1 MVALPAAAFGA
12 GQPPTPA
19 GTAWILVDGDTGEV
33 LAEHDADTPRPNAST
48 TKMMTALIALE
59 SGDPDRLITVVPA
72 AVAVG
77 ESSAGLVV
85 GERISVRNLLKALL
99 VGSGNDAA
107 IALAYGVAG
116 SEAKFVTRMND
127 RARALRITG
136 ISFANSHGLDEAGHT
151 ASPRALAR
159 LGALLM
165 GKPILKE
172 IVARRSITVPGPGGE
187 GTRLLTSENDL
198 LGVMPEA
205 DGVKTGHTNG
215 GGYIEVAHATSGRLD
230 KRLYAVLM
238 GEPDPATRRTDSV
251 ALLTWGFAQFAR
263 PVILPTG
270 RAVVAIPVQGRPGTQ
285 VVLTVASPVVA
296 TIRVDRPA
304 RLRVIAPSLAVA
316 PLAAGA
322 AVGRVEVVQDGD
334 VVGRADLITRVAV
347 PAPGFIDAIRWAFHG
362 LGSVFT

>member
-1 MVALPAAAFGA
+1 
-12 GQPPTPA
+12 
-19 GTAWILVDGDTGEV
+19 
-33 LAEHDADTPRPNAST
+33 
-48 TKMMTALIALE
+48 
-59 SGDPDRLITVVPA
+59 
-72 AVAVG
+72 
-77 ESSAGLVV
+77 
-85 GERISVRNLLKALL
+85 
-99 VGSGNDAA
+99 
-107 IALAYGVAG
+107 
-116 SEAKFVTRMND
+116 
-127 RARALRITG
+127 
-136 ISFANSHGLDEAGHT
+136 
-151 ASPRALAR
+151 
-159 LGALLM
+159 M